1 MLDGLN
7 DGYGLENELV
17 FSQHPLGL
25 VQGEISNALCHGL
38 FFLHG
43 AHVAR
48 FQPAGQ
54 KPVLFMSERS
64 EFVADKPIRGG
75 VPLCFPWFGPHPT
88 DSAAPAH
95 GLVRARNWELK
106 STLRDPSGAL
116 CIGFQ
121 LAIEHWQLTYSAT
134 FGTELDLCLNIAN
147 LSEVSH
153 TCEAALHTY
162 LELADV
168 QLASVHGLEQ
178 QSHLDKLTGEQL
190 EPSGAPIRFTSET
203 DRVYHGPV
211 SEIVVHDP
219 GYQRRI
225 RLVPRGSHSTVVWNP
240 WVDKSQR
247 MPDFGDQEFQHMC
260 CVETANVGE
269 NRFRIVA
276 GGTSEMGVKISLQ
289 DA

>member
-7 DGYGLENELV
+7 NCYGLENELV
-17 FSQHPLGL
+17 FSHHPLGL
-25 VQGEISNALCHGL
+25 VQGVISTPLCSGL

-43 AHVAR
+43 AHVAG
-48 FQPAGQ
+48 FQPAGKQ
-54 KPVLFMSERS
+54 PVLFMSQRS
-64 EFVADKPIRGG
+64 EFVTGKPIRGG
-75 VPLCFPWFGPHPT
+75 VPLCFPWFGPHPS
-88 DSAAPAH
+88 DSSAPAH
-95 GLVRARNWELK
+95 GLVRTRNWELA
-106 STLRDPSGAL
+106 STSRVPSGEI
-116 CIGFQ
+116 CIEFQ
-121 LAIEHWQLTYSAT
+121 LPIEHWRLHYSVT
-134 FGTELDLCLNIAN
+134 FGTELDLSLKILN

-178 QSHLDKLTGEQL
+178 HPHLDKLTGEQI
-190 EPSGAPIRFTSET
+190 EPSGSPIRFTCET

-211 SEIVVHDP
+211 AEIVVHDP
-219 GYQRRI
+219 GYHRHI

-240 WVDKSQR
+240 WVEKSQR

-269 NRFRIVA
+269 NRFCIAA
-276 GGTSEMGVKISLQ
+276 GGTSEMGVKISVL
-289 DA
+289 DV